1 MVIQGY
7 DEFFEMYNK
16 QNDEEVI
23 TIGEGLS
30 LLIAICVFL
39 KGIFM
44 IVIISNARISNDT
57 LLNQIKASEGPFL
70 LGFILFLVIFYSR
83 MNDTCK
89 EFYKNLCF
97 DDICKNQELVAKID
111 GFNISGLID
120 VIKRRIDRREKMYKA
135 MWLIFTVLI
144 IPAAKAVYDTSNLQD
159 VGLFILFINAVILTV
174 VFAIFCGIGMHYPIR
189 RKTIALYEYLDFL
202 TQYQSINKA
211 TKKREKIHCSK
222 SSICKC
228 QNIYVIGNF
237 IK

>member
-57 LLNQIKASEGPFL
+57 LLNQIKASEGTFL
-70 LGFILFLVIFYSR
+70 LGFILFLVIYIYSR
-83 MNDTCK
+83 MNDT
-89 EFYKNLCF
+89 
-97 DDICKNQELVAKID
+97 CKNQELVAKID

-144 IPAAKAVYDTSNLQD
+144 IPAAKAVYDTSNLSD
-159 VGLFILFINAVILTV
+159 VGLFILFINAVILV
-174 VFAIFCGIGMHYPIR
+174 VFLAIFCAIRMYYPIR

-202 TQYQSINKA
+202 TQYQSINKV
-211 TKKREKIHCSK
+211 TKKKRKNTL
-222 SSICKC
+222 
-228 QNIYVIGNF
+228 Q
-237 IK
+237 

>member
-57 LLNQIKASEGPFL
+57 LLNQIKASEVS
-70 LGFILFLVIFYSR
+70 FLVGLVEILIIYISNR
-83 MNDTCK
+83 MNDACK
-89 EFYKNLCF
+89 KFYKKLCF
-97 DDICKNQELVAKID
+97 DKIYKNRKLLDKIHE
-111 GFNISGLID
+111 FNISGLID
-120 VIKRRIDRREKMYKA
+120 VIQRRIDRREKMYKTL
-135 MWLIFTVLI
+135 WLIFTALL
-144 IPAAKAVYDTSNLQD
+144 IPAAKALYDVTTNFNDL
-159 VGLFILFINAVILTV
+159 GLFILFINAVILTV

-211 TKKREKIHCSK
+211 TKKKRKNTL
-222 SSICKC
+222 
-228 QNIYVIGNF
+228 Q
-237 IK
+237 

>member
-57 LLNQIKASEGPFL
+57 LLNQIKASEGTFL
-70 LGFILFLVIFYSR
+70 LGFILFLVIYIYSR

-111 GFNISGLID
+111 VFNISGLID

-144 IPAAKAVYDTSNLQD
+144 IPAAKALYDVTTNFNDL
-159 VGLFILFINAVILTV
+159 GLFILFINAVILTV

-202 TQYQSINKA
+202 TQYQSINKV
-211 TKKREKIHCSK
+211 TKKKRKNTL
-222 SSICKC
+222 
-228 QNIYVIGNF
+228 Q
-237 IK
+237 

>member
-57 LLNQIKASEGPFL
+57 LLNQIKASEGTFL
-70 LGFILFLVIFYSR
+70 LGFILFLVIYIYSR

-111 GFNISGLID
+111 VFNISGLID

-144 IPAAKAVYDTSNLQD
+144 IPAAKALYDVTTNFNDL
-159 VGLFILFINAVILTV
+159 GLFILFINAVILTV

-202 TQYQSINKA
+202 TQYQSINKV
-211 TKKREKIHCSK
+211 TKKKRKNAL
-222 SSICKC
+222 
-228 QNIYVIGNF
+228 Q
-237 IK
+237 

>member
-57 LLNQIKASEGPFL
+57 LLNQIKASEGTFL
-70 LGFILFLVIFYSR
+70 LGFILFLVIYIYSR

-111 GFNISGLID
+111 VFNISGLID

-144 IPAAKAVYDTSNLQD
+144 IPAAKALYDVTTNFNGL
-159 VGLFILFINAVILTV
+159 GLFILFINAVILTV

-202 TQYQSINKA
+202 TQYQSINKV
-211 TKKREKIHCSK
+211 TKKKRKNTL
-222 SSICKC
+222 
-228 QNIYVIGNF
+228 Q
-237 IK
+237 